1 MERKRLNYIDCGRLL
16 CILFVC
22 MAHSGSKI
30 LNPTGM
36 AILLMPFFFFIF
48 GFLCKPEKYSVCEFA
63 ASRFKQIVIPFFLI
77 QPLCFALDLL
87 RVKIFALDTSSS
99 ALAASYF
106 LFPLY
111 GSGVFPPF
119 AFFKSFSLPQFGD
132 TLSTVAVSVLNA
144 PTWFLP
150 VMFTASLLFYPL
162 AKFLEKNFSMLKL
175 SATVL
180 CLFCLA
186 GIEAQTLYAF
196 QLPWGLGRAFLAAG
210 IMLIGC
216 YVRKKALLKT
226 PDRKH
231 SCIIYCTAAVSV
243 LSAFLTGTTGEMSI
257 SDYMHEAGYCSLFI
271 LGLGGSTAAC
281 ALLLFLKDMEEKY
294 GETKLF
300 STLALAG
307 RKTLWIYLLHMPFF
321 FIFDVIFLKCG
332 IQPNPCYYNHIL
344 YPYSAATLLPHI
356 IQILITMLLCVL
368 VGCAWEKFKNRHRNI
383 RTGITNNY
391 TGEITDEH

>member
-1 MERKRLNYIDCGRLL
+1 MEQKRLNYIDCGRLL

-48 GFLCKPEKYSVCEFA
+48 GLLCKPEKYSVCEFA

-186 GIEAQTLYAF
+186 GIEAQTPYAF

-271 LGLGGSTAAC
+271 LGLGGSAAVC
-281 ALLLFLKDMEEKY
+281 VLLLFLKSMEEKY
-294 GETKLF
+294 GGTKLF

-307 RKTLWIYLLHMPFF
+307 RKTIWIYLLHTPFF

-356 IQILITMLLCVL
+356 IQISATVVLCVL
-368 VGCAWEKFKNRHRNI
+368 VGCAWENFKNRHRNI

>member
-1 MERKRLNYIDCGRLL
+1 MGQKRLKYIDCGRLL
-16 CILFVC
+16 CMLFVC
-22 MAHSGSKI
+22 IAHSGKKI

-48 GFLCKPEKYSVCEFA
+48 GFLCKPEKYSFREFA
-63 ASRFKQIVIPFFLI
+63 TSRFKQLVIPFFLI

-111 GSGVFPPF
+111 GSGIFPPF

-162 AKFLEKNFSMLKL
+162 AKLLEKNFSMLKL
-175 SATVL
+175 SVIVF

-186 GIEAQTLYAF
+186 GIETQTSYAF

-210 IMLIGC
+210 IMLIGY

-231 SCIIYCTAAVSV
+231 SCIIYCAAAVSV
-243 LSAFLTGTTGEMSI
+243 LSAFLTGTTGEMSN
-257 SDYMHEAGYCSLFI
+257 SNYMHEAGYCSLFI
-271 LGLGGSTAAC
+271 LGLGGSAAAC

-307 RKTLWIYLLHMPFF
+307 RKTIWIYLLHVPFF
-321 FIFDVIFLKCG
+321 FIFDLIFLKCG
-332 IQPNPCYYNHIL
+332 MQPNPCDFNYIL

-356 IQILITMLLCVL
+356 IQIAGTVVLCVF
-368 VGCAWEKFKNRHRNI
+368 VGSAWEKFKKQA
-383 RTGITNNY
+383 
-391 TGEITDEH
+391 

>member
-22 MAHSGSKI
+22 VAHSGSKI

-48 GFLCKPEKYSVCEFA
+48 GLLCKPEKYSFREFA
-63 ASRFKQIVIPFFLI
+63 ASRFKQLVIPFFLI

-111 GSGVFPPF
+111 GSGIFPPF
-119 AFFKSFSLPQFGD
+119 AFFKSFSLRQFGG
-132 TLSTVAVSVLNA
+132 TLSTVAVSVLNGPA
-144 PTWFLP
+144 WFLP

-162 AKFLEKNFSMLKL
+162 AKLLEKKFSALRL
-175 SATVL
+175 SAAVF

-186 GIEAQTLYAF
+186 GIETQTPYAF

-216 YVRKKALLKT
+216 YVRKKTLLEN
-226 PDRKH
+226 PDRKR
-231 SCIIYCTAAVSV
+231 SCKIYCAAAVSV
-243 LSAFLTGTTGEMSI
+243 LAAFLTGTTGEIACSN
-257 SDYMHEAGYCSLFI
+257 YMYEAGYCSLFI
-271 LGLGGSTAAC
+271 LGLGGSAAVC
-281 ALLLFLKDMEEKY
+281 ALLLFLKRMEEKY